1 VVLRK
6 ALVDTRATG
15 CKTQQLSK
23 IVMFLG
29 SKLLLVRR
37 ADNLTAIYEPIV

>member
-15 CKTQQLSK
+15 CKTQQLS
-23 IVMFLG
+23 L
-29 SKLLLVRR
+29 KLTLK
-37 ADNLTAIYEPIV
+37 TAIAMSAETLKFFSI